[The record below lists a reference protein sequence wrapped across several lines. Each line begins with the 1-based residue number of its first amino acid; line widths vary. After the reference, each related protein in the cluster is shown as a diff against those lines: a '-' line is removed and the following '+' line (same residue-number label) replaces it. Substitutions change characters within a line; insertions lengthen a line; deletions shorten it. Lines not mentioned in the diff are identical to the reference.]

1 MYRIKTMNKISPVGL
16 STFDA
21 AKYDVRDDHSDEHA
35 ILVRSAKLHD
45 YDFPADLLAIA
56 RAGSGVNNIP
66 LDRCSEKG
74 IVVFST
80 PGANANAVK
89 ELVLCGMLIASRDV
103 DGSICW
109 VREQVDAGVEV
120 AGLVEKAKSAF
131 VGPELYHKTLGII
144 GLGAIGTL
152 VANMAVAL
160 GMDVYGYDP
169 YLSVDT
175 ALRLDRH
182 VHVVKDIKE
191 LYKKADY
198 ITVHVHFTDA
208 TRHMINAEALS
219 SMKRGVRFINLA
231 RGEIVDDDA
240 MIAALDTG
248 WVAAYVTDFP
258 NNKIVKAPHVIAMP
272 HLGASTPESEQNC
285 AVMAARELQDY
296 LEHGNIVRSVNMPDV
311 SLERSGVQR
320 MCLLHKNVPAL
331 LANITT
337 LLARDGVNVENLTNK
352 SKGDYAYTIVDLGE
366 KVEESVIND
375 VKNLPNIIRVRV
387 ID

>member
-16 STFDA
+16 NTFDA
-21 AKYDVRDDHSDEHA
+21 EKYDIRDDHSSEHA

-66 LDRCSEKG
+66 LDRCSEQG

-89 ELVLCGMLIASRDV
+89 ELVLCGMLIGSRDV
-103 DGSICW
+103 DGSIRW
-109 VREQVDAGVEV
+109 VRDQVDAGVEV
-120 AGLVEKAKSAF
+120 AAVVEKAKSAF

-152 VANMAVAL
+152 VANMAIAL

-191 LYKKADY
+191 LYRKADY
-198 ITVHVHFTDA
+198 ITVHVHYTDK
-208 TRHMINAEALS
+208 THHMINAEALS
-219 SMKRGVRFINLA
+219 CMKRGVRFINLA
-231 RGEIVDDDA
+231 RSEIVDDDA

-285 AVMAARELQDY
+285 AVMAACELQDY
-296 LEHGNIVRSVNMPDV
+296 LEHGNISRSVNMPDV
-311 SLERSGVQR
+311 VLERSGVQR
-320 MCLLHKNVPAL
+320 MCILHKNVPAM
-331 LANITT
+331 LASITT

-352 SKGDYAYTIVDLGE
+352 SKGDYAYTIVDLGTH
-366 KVEESVIND
+366 VEESVIND
-375 VKNLPNIIRVRV
+375 VIHLANVIRVRV

>member
-1 MYRIKTMNKISPVGL
+1 
-16 STFDA
+16 
-21 AKYDVRDDHSDEHA
+21 
-35 ILVRSAKLHD
+35 
-45 YDFPADLLAIA
+45 
-56 RAGSGVNNIP
+56 
-66 LDRCSEKG
+66 
-74 IVVFST
+74 
-80 PGANANAVK
+80 
-89 ELVLCGMLIASRDV
+89 
-103 DGSICW
+103 
-109 VREQVDAGVEV
+109 
-120 AGLVEKAKSAF
+120 
-131 VGPELYHKTLGII
+131 
-144 GLGAIGTL
+144 
-152 VANMAVAL
+152 
-160 GMDVYGYDP
+160 MDVYGYDP

-182 VHVVKDIKE
+182 VHVVKDISE
-191 LYKKADY
+191 LYRKADY
-198 ITVHVHFTDA
+198 ITVHVHFTDQ
-208 TRHMINAEALS
+208 TRHMINAESIAQ
-219 SMKRGVRFINLA
+219 MKRGVRFINLA

-248 WVAAYVTDFP
+248 WVASYVTDFP

-285 AVMAARELQDY
+285 AVMAAHELQDY

-311 SLERSGVQR
+311 VLERSGVQR
-320 MCLLHKNVPAL
+320 MCILHKNVPAM

-375 VKNLPNIIRVRV
+375 VSHLANVIRVRV